1 MSNSSRP
8 TRATRTTIDDILSSQ
23 AGRRFFGDGPPNWR
37 QGRNDQPAKTSALA
51 VHERGLLAKALRRDG
66 SAEALELAGRIDLC
80 RRGRRCLSGACPAC
94 ARAAQRVFVHACRNL
109 FDGHGQEMVAVN
121 VVCHWAGIDRG
132 RLAEHEDIFEDTRGR
147 LLDALADVAAR
158 AVGGFDI
165 SLNTHESDAFE
176 PYWAPHV
183 LIMAPARRLL
193 RLGQDFRPWFPAGDD
208 TPRPVRMSKFD
219 GEARGFAYALKPDFS
234 RRISLEPRLLA
245 DGSRST
251 FGTRGK
257 PIGGASR
264 VELALA
270 LDRAGLDAR
279 LFMRGYELVTS
290 GGDVEIVPRTSS
302 QGRASQQADQPG
314 RTPSPR

>member
-1 MSNSSRP
+1 MPNRSRP
-8 TRATRTTIDDILSSQ
+8 TPANPTTINDILSSQ
-23 AGRRFFGDGPPNWR
+23 GGRRFFGDGPPTWR
-37 QGRNDQPAKTSALA
+37 QGRNDQPAKTSELA
-51 VHERGLLAKALRRDG
+51 VHERGLLVKALRRDG

-109 FDGHGQEMVAVN
+109 FEDHGQEMVAVN
-121 VVCHWAGIDRG
+121 AVCHWAAIDRG
-132 RLAEHEDIFEDTRGR
+132 QLADHDDLFEETRGR
-147 LLDALADVAAR
+147 LRSALADVAVR
-158 AVGGFDI
+158 AVGGFDV
-165 SLNTHESDAFE
+165 SLNTHETDAFE

-183 LIMAPARRLL
+183 LIIAPTRRLL
-193 RLGQDFRPWFPAGDD
+193 RLKRDFREWFPPGDD

-219 GEARGFAYALKPDFS
+219 GEARGFAYAVKPEFT
-234 RRISLEPRLLA
+234 RRISLEPRRFA

-251 FGTRGK
+251 FGTRNK
-257 PIGGASR
+257 RIGGANR

-290 GGDVEIVPRTSS
+290 GGDVEIVRLPALRR
-302 QGRASQQADQPG
+302 RASQQADQPA
-314 RTPSPR
+314 RLPTAR

>member
-1 MSNSSRP
+1 MPNRSRP
-8 TRATRTTIDDILSSQ
+8 TPANPTTINDILSSQ
-23 AGRRFFGDGPPNWR
+23 GGRRFFGDGPPTWR
-37 QGRNDQPAKTSALA
+37 QGRNDQPAKTSELA
-51 VHERGLLAKALRRDG
+51 VHERGLLVKALRRDG

-109 FDGHGQEMVAVN
+109 FEDHGQEMVAVN
-121 VVCHWAGIDRG
+121 AVCHWAAIDRG
-132 RLAEHEDIFEDTRGR
+132 QLADHDDLFEETRGR
-147 LLDALADVAAR
+147 LRSALADVAVR
-158 AVGGFDI
+158 AVGGFDV
-165 SLNTHESDAFE
+165 SLNTHETDAFE

-183 LIMAPARRLL
+183 LIIAPTRRLL
-193 RLGQDFRPWFPAGDD
+193 QLKRDFREWFPPGDD

-219 GEARGFAYALKPDFS
+219 GEARGFAYAVKPDFT
-234 RRISLEPRLLA
+234 RRISLEPRRFA

-251 FGTRGK
+251 FGTRNK
-257 PIGGASR
+257 RIGGANR

-290 GGDVEIVPRTSS
+290 GGDVEIVRLPAPRR
-302 QGRASQQADQPG
+302 RASQQADQPA
-314 RTPSPR
+314 RLPTAR